1 MNLSEEITASPET
14 IPPVGP
20 NPTARWRKWLS
31 PILLGLLVTVAN
43 VGIYWL
49 NIDYRIFGAYAYL
62 GVFLVTLVANA
73 TTIVPVP
80 YITIVACIA
89 GQSDS
94 LVLVAL
100 AGALGSAMGES
111 VAFFIGRSG
120 RAIAEETRFY
130 GWVKQQLRHP
140 WRAFLVLFGLSAPIN
155 PAFDVAGLAA
165 GALGVP
171 YWLFFS
177 AVFLGRMIRFGL
189 IALAGAQWCTS
200 GGA

>member
-1 MNLSEEITASPET
+1 M
-14 IPPVGP
+14 IPPEELVAGSDRVAP
-20 NPTARWRKWLS
+20 LDPSRATRWRKWIG
-31 PILLGLLVTVAN
+31 PILLGLLVTAAN

-49 NIDYRIFGAYAYL
+49 KIDYRIFGAYAYL
-62 GVFLVTLVANA
+62 GVFIVTLLANA

-94 LVLVAL
+94 LLLVAL
-100 AGALGSAMGES
+100 AGALGSALGES

-130 GWVKQQLRHP
+130 GWVKRQMQHP
-140 WRAFLVLFGLSAPIN
+140 WRAFAVLFGLAAPIN
-155 PAFDVAGLAA
+155 PAFDIAGLAA

-171 YWLFFS
+171 FWLFFT
-177 AVFLGRMIRFGL
+177 AVFLGRMIRFWL
-189 IALAGAQWCTS
+189 IALAGAQWCST
-200 GGA
+200 

>member
-1 MNLSEEITASPET
+1 MVAP
-14 IPPVGP
+14 
-20 NPTARWRKWLS
+20 ARPKAATPWRKWLT
-31 PILLGLLVTVAN
+31 PILLGLLVTAAN

-49 NIDYRIFGAYAYL
+49 NIDYRIFGAFAYL
-62 GVFLVTLVANA
+62 GVFIVTLIANA

-89 GQSDS
+89 GQGESV
-94 LVLVAL
+94 VLVAL
-100 AGALGSAMGES
+100 AGALGSVLGES

-140 WRAFLVLFGLSAPIN
+140 WRAFLVLFGLAAPIN

-171 YWLFFS
+171 YWLFFT
-177 AVFLGRMIRFGL
+177 AVVLGRMIRFWL
-189 IALAGAQWCTS
+189 IALAGVQMC
-200 GGA
+200 GI

>member
-1 MNLSEEITASPET
+1 MNPPEEIAATPDLVTPAANSQTP
-14 IPPVGP
+14 
-20 NPTARWRKWLS
+20 RWRKWLG
-31 PILLGLLVTVAN
+31 PILLGLLVTAAN

-62 GVFLVTLVANA
+62 GVFLVTLIANA

-89 GQSDS
+89 GQSNN
-94 LVLVAL
+94 LALVAL
-100 AGALGSAMGES
+100 AGGLGSVLGES

-130 GWVKQQLRHP
+130 DWVKRQLQHP
-140 WRAFLVLFGLSAPIN
+140 WRAFVVLFGLAAPIN

-171 YWLFFS
+171 YWIFFT
-177 AVFLGRMIRFGL
+177 AVFLGRLIRFGL
-189 IALAGAQWCTS
+189 LALAGAQWCS
-200 GGA
+200 

>member
-1 MNLSEEITASPET
+1 MMNPSEELPIASDIIAPNTAKRP
-14 IPPVGP
+14 I
-20 NPTARWRKWLS
+20 RWRKWIA
-31 PILLGLLVTVAN
+31 PIVLGLLVTAAN

-49 NIDYRIFGAYAYL
+49 KIDYRIFGAYAYL
-62 GVFLVTLVANA
+62 GVFIVTLIANA

-100 AGALGSAMGES
+100 AGALGSALGES

-130 GWVKQQLRHP
+130 GWVKRQMQHP
-140 WRAFLVLFGLSAPIN
+140 WRAFAVLFGLAAPIN
-155 PAFDVAGLAA
+155 PAFDIAGLAA

-171 YWLFFS
+171 FWLFFT
-177 AVFLGRMIRFGL
+177 AVFLARMIRFWL
-189 IALAGAQWCTS
+189 IALLGAQYCS
-200 GGA
+200 I

>member
-1 MNLSEEITASPET
+1 MNPPEEFAVTPDIVA
-14 IPPVGP
+14 
-20 NPTARWRKWLS
+20 PTSKPRTPQWRKWIG
-31 PILLGLLVTVAN
+31 PILLGLLITAAN

-49 NIDYRIFGAYAYL
+49 NIDYRVFGAYAYL
-62 GVFLVTLVANA
+62 GVFIVTLIANA

-89 GQSDS
+89 GQNDGI
-94 LVLVAL
+94 VLVAL
-100 AGALGSAMGES
+100 AGGLGSVLGES
-111 VAFFIGRSG
+111 VALFIGRSG

-130 GWVKQQLRHP
+130 DWVKRQLRHP
-140 WRAFLVLFGLSAPIN
+140 WRAFLVLFGLAAPIN

-171 YWLFFS
+171 YWLFFT

-189 IALAGAQWCTS
+189 IALAGAQWCS
-200 GGA
+200 

>member
-1 MNLSEEITASPET
+1 MIPPEEIAAGIDRVAPLD
-14 IPPVGP
+14 P
-20 NPTARWRKWLS
+20 NRATSWRKWRG
-31 PILLGLLVTVAN
+31 PILLGLLVTTAN

-49 NIDYRIFGAYAYL
+49 KIDYRIFGAYAYL
-62 GVFLVTLVANA
+62 GVFIVTLIANA

-89 GQSDS
+89 GQSDN

-100 AGALGSAMGES
+100 AGALGSALGES

-130 GWVKQQLRHP
+130 GWVKRQMRHP
-140 WRAFLVLFGLSAPIN
+140 WRAFAVLFGLAAPIN
-155 PAFDVAGLAA
+155 PAFDIAGLAA

-171 YWLFFS
+171 YWLFFT
-177 AVFLGRMIRFGL
+177 AVFLGRLIRFWL
-189 IALAGAQWCTS
+189 IALAGAQWC
-200 GGA
+200 GA

>member
-1 MNLSEEITASPET
+1 MNPPEELIAGSDRATPLDSSRAT
-14 IPPVGP
+14 RWQ
-20 NPTARWRKWLS
+20 NWRKWIG
-31 PILLGLLVTVAN
+31 PILMGLLVTVAN

-49 NIDYRIFGAYAYL
+49 KIDYRIFGGYAYL
-62 GVFLVTLVANA
+62 GVFIVTLIANA

-100 AGALGSAMGES
+100 AGALGSALGES

-130 GWVKQQLRHP
+130 GWVKRQMQHP
-140 WRAFLVLFGLSAPIN
+140 WRAFAVLFGLAAPIN
-155 PAFDVAGLAA
+155 PAFDIAGLDRADPRPMAA
-165 GALGVP
+165 AIRMASENAALR
-171 YWLFFS
+171 
-177 AVFLGRMIRFGL
+177 AE
-189 IALAGAQWCTS
+189 LA
-200 GGA
+200 

>member
-1 MNLSEEITASPET
+1 MNPSEELPVSPDIVSPAASKRPL
-14 IPPVGP
+14 
-20 NPTARWRKWLS
+20 NWRNWLS
-31 PILLGLLVTVAN
+31 PILLGLLVTAAN
-43 VGIYWL
+43 IGIYWL

-62 GVFLVTLVANA
+62 GVFIVTLIANA

-89 GQSDS
+89 GQSNS

-100 AGALGSAMGES
+100 AGALGSALGES

-120 RAIAEETRFY
+120 RTIAEETRFY

-140 WRAFLVLFGLSAPIN
+140 WRAFVVLFGLAAPIN

-165 GALGVP
+165 GAL
-171 YWLFFS
+171 
-177 AVFLGRMIRFGL
+177 
-189 IALAGAQWCTS
+189 
-200 GGA
+200 

>member
-1 MNLSEEITASPET
+1 MMNPSEEIAIGADITASDDAKRP
-14 IPPVGP
+14 I
-20 NPTARWRKWLS
+20 RWRKWIA
-31 PILLGLLVTVAN
+31 PIALGLLVTAAN

-49 NIDYRIFGAYAYL
+49 KIDYRIFGAYAYL
-62 GVFLVTLVANA
+62 GVFIVTLIANA

-89 GQSDS
+89 GQSES

-130 GWVKQQLRHP
+130 AWVKRQMQHP
-140 WRAFLVLFGLSAPIN
+140 WRAFAVLFGLAAPIN
-155 PAFDVAGLAA
+155 PAFDIAGLAA

-171 YWLFFS
+171 FWLFFT
-177 AVFLGRMIRFGL
+177 AVFLARMIRFWL
-189 IALAGAQWCTS
+189 IALAGAQWC
-200 GGA
+200 GA

>member
-1 MNLSEEITASPET
+1 MNPPEEMTALPDTITLIEQDRAT
-14 IPPVGP
+14 
-20 NPTARWRKWLS
+20 RWRRWLS
-31 PILLGLLVTVAN
+31 PILLGLLVTAAN
-43 VGIYWL
+43 IGIYWL
-49 NIDYRIFGAYAYL
+49 NIDYRVFGAYAYL
-62 GVFLVTLVANA
+62 GVFIVTLVANA

-100 AGALGSAMGES
+100 AGALGSALGES

-140 WRAFLVLFGLSAPIN
+140 WRAFVVLFGLAAPIN

-171 YWLFFS
+171 YWLFFV
-177 AVFLGRMIRFGL
+177 AVFLGRLIRFWG
-189 IALAGAQWCTS
+189 IGLAGAQWCAS

>member
-1 MNLSEEITASPET
+1 MIPPEEIAAG
-14 IPPVGP
+14 IDRIAALDP
-20 NPTARWRKWLS
+20 NRATHWRKWIG
-31 PILLGLLVTVAN
+31 PILLGLLVTAAN

-49 NIDYRIFGAYAYL
+49 KIDYRVFGAYAYL
-62 GVFLVTLVANA
+62 GVFIVTLIANA

-80 YITIVACIA
+80 YITVVACIA

-100 AGALGSAMGES
+100 AGALGSALGES

-130 GWVKQQLRHP
+130 GWVKRQLQHP
-140 WRAFLVLFGLSAPIN
+140 WRAFAVLFGLAAPIN
-155 PAFDVAGLAA
+155 PAFDIAGLAA

-171 YWLFFS
+171 YWLFFT
-177 AVFLGRMIRFGL
+177 AVFLGRMIRFWL
-189 IALAGAQWCTS
+189 IALAGAQWC
-200 GGA
+200 GA

>member
-1 MNLSEEITASPET
+1 MNPLEESPAASDS
-14 IPPVGP
+14 IAALDP
-20 NPTARWRKWLS
+20 NRATRWRKWIS
-31 PILLGLLVTVAN
+31 PIVLGLLVTAAN
-43 VGIYWL
+43 VGIYLL

-62 GVFLVTLVANA
+62 GVFIVTLIANA

-94 LVLVAL
+94 LALVAL
-100 AGALGSAMGES
+100 AGASGSALGES

-130 GWVKQQLRHP
+130 GWVKRQMQHP
-140 WRAFLVLFGLSAPIN
+140 WRAFAVLFGLSAPIN
-155 PAFDVAGLAA
+155 PAFDIAGLAA

-171 YWLFFS
+171 YWLFFT
-177 AVFLGRMIRFGL
+177 AVLLGRLVRFWL
-189 IALAGAQWCTS
+189 IALAGAQWC
-200 GGA
+200 GA

>member
-1 MNLSEEITASPET
+1 MNPSEELSVRSDMIAP
-14 IPPVGP
+14 P
-20 NPTARWRKWLS
+20 NPTRATRWRKWIG
-31 PILLGLLVTVAN
+31 PILLGLLVTAAN

-62 GVFLVTLVANA
+62 GVFIVTLIANA

-100 AGALGSAMGES
+100 AGALGSALGES
-111 VAFFIGRSG
+111 IAFFIGRSG

-130 GWVKQQLRHP
+130 GWVKRQMRHP
-140 WRAFLVLFGLSAPIN
+140 WRAFSVLFGLAAPIN
-155 PAFDVAGLAA
+155 PAFDIAGLAA

-171 YWLFFS
+171 YWLFFT
-177 AVFLGRMIRFGL
+177 AVFSGRLIRFWL
-189 IALAGAQWCTS
+189 IALAGAQYCS
-200 GGA
+200 A

>member
-1 MNLSEEITASPET
+1 MNLSEEASVTPD
-14 IPPVGP
+14 IA
-20 NPTARWRKWLS
+20 PTAGSKRVGRWRKWLA
-31 PILLGLLVTVAN
+31 PILLGLLVTAAN
-43 VGIYWL
+43 VGIYFL

-62 GVFLVTLVANA
+62 GVFIVTLIANA

-89 GQSDS
+89 GQSEN
-94 LVLVAL
+94 VMLVAL
-100 AGALGSAMGES
+100 AGGLGSVLGES

-130 GWVKQQLRHP
+130 YWVKRQLQHP
-140 WRAFLVLFGLSAPIN
+140 WRAFLVLFGLAAPIN

-171 YWLFFS
+171 YWLFFT
-177 AVFLGRMIRFGL
+177 AVLLGRMIRFGL
-189 IALAGAQWCTS
+189 IALAGAQWCR
-200 GGA
+200 

>member
-1 MNLSEEITASPET
+1 M
-14 IPPVGP
+14 IPPEELAAGSDRSALLEP
-20 NPTARWRKWLS
+20 NQATRWRKWIG
-31 PILLGLLVTVAN
+31 PILLGLLVTAAN

-49 NIDYRIFGAYAYL
+49 KIDYRIFGAYAYL
-62 GVFLVTLVANA
+62 GVFIVTLIANA

-94 LVLVAL
+94 MVLVAL

-130 GWVKQQLRHP
+130 AWVKRQMLHP
-140 WRAFLVLFGLSAPIN
+140 WRAFAVLFGLAAPIN
-155 PAFDVAGLAA
+155 PAFDIAGLAA

-171 YWLFFS
+171 FWLFFT
-177 AVFLGRMIRFGL
+177 AVFLARMIRFGI
-189 IALAGAQWCTS
+189 IALLGAQYCS
-200 GGA
+200 A

>member
-1 MNLSEEITASPET
+1 MSLPEEITSTADLVAPAASSQTP
-14 IPPVGP
+14 
-20 NPTARWRKWLS
+20 RWRKWLG
-31 PILLGLLVTVAN
+31 PILLGLLVTAAN
-43 VGIYWL
+43 IGIYWL

-62 GVFLVTLVANA
+62 GVFLVTLIANA

-89 GQSDS
+89 GQSNN

-100 AGALGSAMGES
+100 AGGLGSVLGES

-130 GWVKQQLRHP
+130 EWVKRQLQHP
-140 WRAFLVLFGLSAPIN
+140 WRAFVVLFGLAAPIN

-171 YWLFFS
+171 YWIFFT
-177 AVFLGRMIRFGL
+177 AVLLGRMIRFGL
-189 IALAGAQWCTS
+189 LALAGAQWCS
-200 GGA
+200 

>member
-1 MNLSEEITASPET
+1 MNLPEEVTT
-14 IPPVGP
+14 GP
-20 NPTARWRKWLS
+20 DLVALAATNRTPRWRKWLG
-31 PILLGLLVTVAN
+31 PILLGLLVTAAN
-43 VGIYWL
+43 VGVYWL
-49 NIDYRIFGAYAYL
+49 DIDYQIFGAYAYL
-62 GVFLVTLVANA
+62 GVFIVTLIANA

-80 YITIVACIA
+80 YITVVACIA
-89 GQSDS
+89 GQSDN

-100 AGALGSAMGES
+100 AGGLGSVLGES

-130 GWVKQQLRHP
+130 HWVKRQLQHP
-140 WRAFLVLFGLSAPIN
+140 WRAFLVLFGLAAPIN

-171 YWLFFS
+171 YWLFFT

-189 IALAGAQWCTS
+189 IALAGAQWCR
-200 GGA
+200 

>member
-1 MNLSEEITASPET
+1 MNPTEEIVSTTDIIAPAT
-14 IPPVGP
+14 KNQTP
-20 NPTARWRKWLS
+20 RWRKWLG
-31 PILLGLLVTVAN
+31 PILLALLVTAAN

-49 NIDYRIFGAYAYL
+49 DIDYRVFGAYAYL
-62 GVFLVTLVANA
+62 GVFVVTLIANA

-89 GQSDS
+89 GQNSD

-100 AGALGSAMGES
+100 AGGLGSVLGES
-111 VAFFIGRSG
+111 VAFSIGRSG

-130 GWVKQQLRHP
+130 DWVKRQLQHP
-140 WRAFLVLFGLSAPIN
+140 WRAFLVLFGLAAPIN

-171 YWLFFS
+171 YWLFFT

-189 IALAGAQWCTS
+189 IALAGAQWCS
-200 GGA
+200 

>member
-1 MNLSEEITASPET
+1 MASRD
-14 IPPVGP
+14 IVAPVQP
-20 NPTARWRKWLS
+20 KAAARWRKWLP
-31 PILLGLLVTVAN
+31 PILLGLLVTAAN

-49 NIDYRIFGAYAYL
+49 NIDYRIFGAFAYL
-62 GVFLVTLVANA
+62 GVFVVTLVANA

-89 GQSDS
+89 GQSQS
-94 LVLVAL
+94 LALVAV
-100 AGALGSAMGES
+100 AGALGSVLGES

-140 WRAFLVLFGLSAPIN
+140 WRAFLVLFGLAAPIN
-155 PAFDVAGLAA
+155 PAFDVAGIAA

-171 YWLFFS
+171 YWLFFT
-177 AVFLGRMIRFGL
+177 AVALGRLIRFWL
-189 IALAGAQWCTS
+189 IALAGVQLCHL
-200 GGA
+200 

>member
-1 MNLSEEITASPET
+1 M
-14 IPPVGP
+14 IPPEELAAGSDLVAPLDP
-20 NPTARWRKWLS
+20 NQATRWRKWIG
-31 PILLGLLVTVAN
+31 PILMGLLVIAAN
-43 VGIYWL
+43 VGIYQL

-62 GVFLVTLVANA
+62 GVFIVTLIANA

-100 AGALGSAMGES
+100 AGGLGSVLGES

-130 GWVKQQLRHP
+130 GWVKRQMQHP
-140 WRAFLVLFGLSAPIN
+140 WRAFAVLFGLSAPIN
-155 PAFDVAGLAA
+155 PAFDIAGLAA

-171 YWLFFS
+171 YWLFFT
-177 AVFLGRMIRFGL
+177 AVFLARMIRFWL
-189 IALAGAQWCTS
+189 IAMAGVQWCS
-200 GGA
+200 A

>member
-1 MNLSEEITASPET
+1 MNPFEEIAAGGDIIAPLE
-14 IPPVGP
+14 P
-20 NPTARWRKWLS
+20 NQAIRWRKWIA
-31 PILLGLLVTVAN
+31 PIGLGLLVTAAN

-49 NIDYRIFGAYAYL
+49 KIDYRIFGAYAYL
-62 GVFLVTLVANA
+62 GVFIVTLIANA

-89 GQSDS
+89 GQSDN

-100 AGALGSAMGES
+100 AGALGSALGES

-130 GWVKQQLRHP
+130 GWVKRQKRHP
-140 WRAFLVLFGLSAPIN
+140 WRAFAVLFGLSAPIN
-155 PAFDVAGLAA
+155 PAFDIAGLAA

-171 YWLFFS
+171 YWLFFT
-177 AVFLGRMIRFGL
+177 AVFLGRLIRFWL
-189 IALAGAQWCTS
+189 IALAGTQWCGT
-200 GGA
+200 